1 MAGLWNAAKC
11 LLQLSPNYVCC
22 LRMSLRPIGVTIQPI
37 TLFSTVQSTPSIISS
52 KRFNPVVSAVRNTSF
67 FNKLPAESLWKGV
80 TSVSNAGKKR
90 GRGRA
95 VGKKMAKNLNKGQVV
110 GVGKTNML
118 WPGLNSPIIQGKE
131 LIQQKKL
138 PDDPD
143 REAKLLKLRDEMGAF
158 RLLRLSPLERGWS
171 GPKLPGRSVGP
182 PDPVGEDNFEGFD
195 TIVLEFKIVC
205 NMKGNLGRTRRTSAF
220 VVTGNGNGLAGFA
233 TGKAQMGMTAL
244 RKAKNRA
251 AQKLMYVERYN
262 EHTVLHDFF
271 SAFGKTRVFVQKKP
285 EGYGLVCHR
294 AIREICKAIGIKDIY
309 AKVEGSTKN
318 VQHVAK
324 AFMVGLLRQ
333 KTFEKI
339 AEETKLHVVEFR
351 KERDYFPQIMAK
363 PSEVKTTKAIDDMD
377 LNLHLNAGKVVSK
390 RKKGFQPNE
399 SDPSWKNHISKTERF
414 RNRDQVR
421 VNLLVEHGEVR
432 SFLADKYPECRQ
444 VKFMKKME
452 ES

>member
-1 MAGLWNAAKC
+1 M
-11 LLQLSPNYVCC
+11 
-22 LRMSLRPIGVTIQPI
+22 T
-37 TLFSTVQSTPSIISS
+37 TPLVSS
-52 KRFNPVVSAVRNTSF
+52 KMFNPVVSPVRHTSF
-67 FNKLPAESLWKGV
+67 FTKLPADKLWKGV

-95 VGKKMAKNLNKGQVV
+95 VGKKTAKNLNRGQVI

-131 LIQQKKL
+131 LIQQQKL
-138 PDDPD
+138 PDDPE

-158 RLLRLSPLERGWS
+158 RLLRLSPLDRGWS
-171 GPKLPGRSVGP
+171 GPKLPGRSVGR
-182 PDPVGEDNFEGFD
+182 PDPVGEDDFEGFD

-233 TGKAQMGMTAL
+233 IGKAQMGMTAL

-262 EHTVLHDFF
+262 EHTVMHDFF
-271 SAFGKTRVFVQKKP
+271 TAFGKTRVFVQKKP

-294 AIREICKAIGIKDIY
+294 VIREICKAVGIKDIY

-324 AFMVGLLRQ
+324 AFMVGLLQQ
-333 KTFEKI
+333 KSFEMI

-363 PSEVKTTKAIDDMD
+363 PSEVKTVKSINDMD
-377 LNLHLNAGKVVSK
+377 LNLYLNDGKVAT
-390 RKKGFQPNE
+390 KKKKYQVNE
-399 SDPSWKNHISKTERF
+399 SDPTWKNHLSKTERF
-414 RNRDQVR
+414 RNHEQVR
-421 VNLLVEHGEVR
+421 VNLLVDHGEVR
-432 SFLADKYPECRQ
+432 SFLADRYPECRQ
-444 VKFMKKME
+444 IKFVKRRE